1 VGWWRS
7 LFAEV
12 FPSWHE
18 RRLLSRLQ
26 ADNEANLDA
35 LQRLRR
41 KIAMQDKDEKHRA
54 THDRPNSNQ
63 RVDPSRVEAPAASRQ
78 VSTESSEQAK
88 KSAADRGAL

>member
-1 VGWWRS
+1 MGWWRS
-7 LFAEV
+7 FLTEV

-18 RRLLSRLQ
+18 RRLLGRLQ

-41 KIAMQDKDEKHRA
+41 KIEMQDRGEKQRA
-54 THDRPNSNQ
+54 TPNQ
-63 RVDPSRVEAPAASRQ
+63 RVDRSRVEAPDASKQ
-78 VSTESSEQAK
+78 VSPESSEQAK